1 MVAAVSEMHRFP
13 GGMVRFL
20 TNCLIAASSAALVV
34 VSQSALGTTN
44 QLTTE
49 LTSPKKLRVTA
60 LLQAITTLHKTEQ
73 DGRSSSGRIVLAPS
87 YQLSPDYRATL
98 TGSLIQNLD
107 QEQKTQF
114 SNTKISVSRQPLQ
127 LTQDTAVILSAGG
140 RLPTNEDDRRDNT
153 FNGSLQFEPQ
163 AFTEW
168 SARGFRFT
176 TIYALSA
183 VKNFHTYDRNN
194 LARANMS
201 YSVTP
206 YVGFE
211 TYILK
216 NVVLTLDGDMTL
228 ARTYQDS
235 PRTLFSFGQ
244 SLTFEQKGW
253 SATIGHTNAADAFT
267 YNGTDSN
274 VRLFDDNTSAVYGQL
289 RVAY

>member
-1 MVAAVSEMHRFP
+1 
-13 GGMVRFL
+13 MVRNL
-20 TNCLIAASSAALVV
+20 TNCLIAAAVAALTV
-34 VSQSALGTTN
+34 VSDSTLATTN

-49 LTSPKKLRVTA
+49 LTSVKKLRVTA
-60 LLQAITTLHKTEQ
+60 LLQAISTLHKNEQ
-73 DGRSSSGRIVLAPS
+73 NGRQSSGRIVLSPS
-87 YQLSPDYRATL
+87 YQLSPDYRAIL

-107 QEQKTQF
+107 EERKTQF
-114 SNTKISVSRQPLQ
+114 SNTKLSISRQPLA
-127 LTQDTAVILSAGG
+127 LTPDTALVLSAGG

-153 FNGSLQFEPQ
+153 FNGSILFEPQ

-168 SARGFRFT
+168 NLRGFRFT

-183 VKNFHTYDRNN
+183 IKNFHTYSRNHVGQG
-194 LARANMS
+194 NMS

-206 YVGFE
+206 YLGFE
-211 TYILK
+211 TYLAK
-216 NVVLTLDGDMTL
+216 NLVLTIDGDVSF
-228 ARTYQDS
+228 ARTYDDS
-235 PRTLFSFGQ
+235 PRTLFSLGQ
-244 SLTFEQKGW
+244 SLTFDQKGW